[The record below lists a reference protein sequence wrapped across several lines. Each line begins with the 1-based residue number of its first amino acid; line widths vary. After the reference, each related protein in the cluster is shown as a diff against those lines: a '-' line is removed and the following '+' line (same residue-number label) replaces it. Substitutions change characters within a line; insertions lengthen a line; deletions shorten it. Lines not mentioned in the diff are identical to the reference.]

1 MGGSRAAA
9 EARIGQAPVVRIQVI
24 CSAAE
29 RELGLELENAL
40 VAEGAEAVT
49 HVLAEPDENGPVA
62 ALAHH
67 LLEIEAAVDPAAAG
81 LALLGTGDA
90 ALAGVLVGAKAQ
102 VPVFAL
108 AGVGAPTAGE
118 VDSSALIEL
127 LAELRVPGD
136 AAAAAAAIVQRLPA
150 S

>member
-1 MGGSRAAA
+1 MGRSRGAP
-9 EARIGQAPVVRIQVI
+9 EARIGQAPVVRIQVVY
-24 CSAAE
+24 SAAE

-40 VAEGAEAVT
+40 AAEGAEAAT

-67 LLEIEAAVDPAAAG
+67 LVEIEGAVDPEAAG

-90 ALAGVLVGAKAQ
+90 ALAGALVGAKAQ

-108 AGVGAPTAGE
+108 AEGGAPAGE
-118 VDSSALIEL
+118 VDNSALIEL
-127 LAELRVPGD
+127 LADLRVPGD
-136 AAAAAAAIVQRLPA
+136 AVGAAAAIVQRLRA